1 MTYDTLR
8 HFADSYW
15 LAFLVILFVGIV
27 VWAFRPGGKKLADEA
42 AQIPL
47 KED

>member
-1 MTYDTLR
+1 MNYDTLR

-15 LAFLVILFVGIV
+15 LAFMVILFVGIV
-27 VWAFRPGGKKLADEA
+27 LYTFRPGARRKADEA